1 MVHHRLVLGL
11 PESLAPLPRSPTPPC
26 TPCVEGRQRAAPHP
40 SSFPPTTAP
49 LQTLHLDVWGPSL
62 VLGPRQERYFLILVD
77 EYSRYSTVFPLRRK
91 VDVPTVL
98 KPWLLARGGVQS
110 LFRYAAHQPNLWPS
124 DAWPRVTPIFLW
136 TGFPG
141 VAANYR
147 RPVRIVSRGARGV
160 VAEGEGTRAAGAHR
174 PSSGGARGVRVE
186 TTPEED
192 TAVSTQRPRPASPP
206 GFLSIPQFPP
216 CSPPW
221 PVAAEPGG
229 VPAEGTGVLGVLS
242 VEVLVLGVLEPET

>member
-110 LFRYAAHQPNLWPS
+110 LF
-124 DAWPRVTPIFLW
+124 
-136 TGFPG
+136 
-141 VAANYR
+141 
-147 RPVRIVSRGARGV
+147 
-160 VAEGEGTRAAGAHR
+160 AEGEGTRAAGAHR